1 MRRRVPLH
9 KSLLVRLLATSIL
22 VALCS
27 IAATAWLAVQTTT
40 KAIEREQ
47 GQSLSSDASVYDT
60 LVAYAATHKNWDGV
74 GPTIHALAAH
84 TNRRIVLTLESR
96 TLADSDSGHAPLP
109 AQPSAIVDPLQTD
122 PVLAAKSGDDRIDPR
137 AVGPFVL
144 SPADSKQLRDY
155 AVKRVGCLEEIGLAA
170 RIVTLPGGRPEVV
183 VAGTDPKS
191 LAEQVCGSRG
201 FRPITR
207 SELPALSS
215 LNILV
220 NSCLQ
225 RQGMTGVELLIDFSW
240 YRLPSKVRP
249 DAAGDKAIQ
258 ACVDAGRREQLRPHV
273 APAAL
278 LYVTSP
284 GKTPTPDFDLS
295 RTNKIRIISV
305 TGLVLALAVAVTVIV
320 GTRLVRPLR
329 TLTAAAQNRADQ
341 HVRVPIKRNDEIGY
355 LAAAFNDLSERRESI
370 EQQRR
375 AMVSDVAHELR
386 TPLTNM
392 RSWLEAAEDGLAKTD
407 PALMSLLLEE
417 ALLLQHIVDDLQDLA
432 AADAGTL
439 RLHPERVHVN
449 DLLEQ
454 VAGAHRGRAE
464 TAGVTLSTDM
474 HGDPE
479 VNADPVRLRQ
489 AVSNLVSNAVRH
501 TPDGGSVT
509 IRSELADGQL
519 TIDVVGHRVRD
530 RRRGSTQGLRPVLA
544 RREVPQPA
552 HRRQRPRAGD
562 RPPARRGPRRHDLR
576 DQPARRRRHLHPP
589 PPRLNVPTAATPG
602 CGSIPPLA
610 GGIEPQPG

>member
-1 MRRRVPLH
+1 MRPNAQRVPLR
-9 KSLLVRLLATSIL
+9 KSLLVRLLATSVL

-47 GQSLSSDASVYDT
+47 GQSLSSDASVYDS

-74 GPTIHALAAH
+74 GPTVRELAGK
-84 TNRRIVLTLESR
+84 TNRRIVLTLDGR
-96 TLADSDSGHAPLP
+96 TLADSDAGDAPLP

-137 AVGPFVL
+137 AVGPFAL
-144 SPADSKQLRDY
+144 SAADSKRLREF
-155 AVKRVGCLEEIGLAA
+155 AVNRVGCLEKIGLAA

-183 VAGTDPKS
+183 VVGTDPKS
-191 LAEQVCGSRG
+191 LADGLCGSRG

-207 SELPALSS
+207 SELPVLNS
-215 LNILV
+215 LNILI
-220 NSCLQ
+220 NACLQ
-225 RQGMTGVELLIDFSW
+225 RQGLAGVELMIDFSW
-240 YRLPSKVRP
+240 FRLPSKVRP
-249 DAAGDKAIQ
+249 DPAGDKAIQ
-258 ACVDAGRREQLRPHV
+258 DCVDASRREQLRPHV

-278 LYVTSP
+278 LFVTNP

-305 TGLVLALAVAVTVIV
+305 TGLVLVLAVAVTVIV

-329 TLTAAAQNRADQ
+329 ALAAAAQNQADQ

-355 LAAAFNDLSERRESI
+355 LAAAFNDLSERRESL

-392 RSWLEAAEDGLAKTD
+392 RSWLEAAEDGLANTD

-449 DLLEQ
+449 DLLEH

-464 TAGVTLSTDM
+464 AAGVTLGTDM
-474 HGDPE
+474 HGDPA
-479 VNADPVRLRQ
+479 VNADPARLRQ

-519 TIDVVGHRVRD
+519 TIDVVDTGSGISAEDLPQVFDRFWRAEKSRSRHTGGSGLGLAIVRQLAEAH
-530 RRRGSTQGLRPVLA
+530 GGTITVASPPGAGATFTLRL
-544 RREVPQPA
+544 PA
-552 HRRQRPRAGD
+552 
-562 RPPARRGPRRHDLR
+562 
-576 DQPARRRRHLHPP
+576 
-589 PPRLNVPTAATPG
+589 
-602 CGSIPPLA
+602 
-610 GGIEPQPG
+610 